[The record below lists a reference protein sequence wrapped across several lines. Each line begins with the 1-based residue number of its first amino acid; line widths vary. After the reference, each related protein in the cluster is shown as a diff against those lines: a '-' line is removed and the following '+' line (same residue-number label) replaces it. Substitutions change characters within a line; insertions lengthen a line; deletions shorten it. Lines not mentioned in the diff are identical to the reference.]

1 MQKLIIILFLLLYN
15 KNFPQ
20 VNFNGQVIDFDTTVP
35 IAYATITYNSK
46 TLSTDWEGKFKII
59 IVDEMLP
66 IIFSYKGYLDKIYYL
81 NTTDKFLLIKMV
93 RSSALRKEIVLSDQ
107 KVNLIIKKV
116 IQNKAKT
123 NPERALK
130 NFEYKNYESLT
141 VSANADSIS
150 SKIDTIIKKRWFRSS
165 KIVLDST
172 NYKFKRLAQKQHI
185 YQTEKVNLFQHNAI
199 GNKETVLASRM
210 AGFKKPLYEYLGLDL
225 ISYSVYNNTIK
236 ILEIPIQNPI
246 SNYGRKIFVFKLIDS
261 TFIDNRKVYKVYFQ
275 PKKLNINSL
284 RGLLFIDAQNFSVAK
299 AFYRIYGL
307 ANIEARYSYSFLK
320 SENLWFPKNRKIMV
334 VKGSNTGNLDIL
346 GKSIKFNSNISDR
359 LKIDAS
365 DNIFLKLESTP
376 FDIQINNNTFF
387 KNRYIKID
395 VPENSLSKPNDYWS
409 QLTNDTIDYRKINT
423 YSNLDS
429 LSKAEKIEQKIY
441 IGRKIVDGFYPIKFI
456 DIDLRSILKFNNF
469 EGFRL
474 GLGVV
479 TNNKLAQ
486 NYKLSLYGAY
496 GLKDKNFKYGFTPSY
511 LINKASNTWIN
522 LSVANDLAEIA
533 STHFAIDGN
542 AFRLYDS
549 RPINI
554 STFYDNKSI
563 SAFVESKFIPKS
575 DSYFGVSRSL
585 IKPLFD
591 YSFRAN
597 DESYTNFNVTMARF
611 SIQWNPASKYMQT
624 PAGRLEIQKKFP
636 KIALQYTKSFAGVVG
651 SDFNFSNLDVR
662 LNHQIP
668 FISGHKL
675 SFMLQAGRSFG
686 DAPLTHLYSISPNN
700 LPIERPIDYI
710 AIAGENSFETMY
722 FNEFFSTKFSS
733 FQVKY
738 FFNKVKLGYK
748 FSPEI
753 ALATRMAF
761 GTFENQQRHNGFQFK
776 TLDKGFYESG
786 FELNKIWN
794 GFGLNCFYRHGGN
807 ALNSLKDNLS
817 VKLSFVL
824 DFGF

>member
-15 KNFPQ
+15 KNFAQ

-66 IIFSYKGYLDKIYYL
+66 IIFSYKGYLNKIYYL

-123 NPERALK
+123 NPEAAIK
-130 NFEYKNYESLT
+130 KFEYKNYESLT

-185 YQTEKVNLFQHNAI
+185 YQTEKVNLFQHNVI

-284 RGLLFIDAQNFSVAK
+284 RGLLFIDAQNFAVAK

-320 SENLWFPKNRKIMV
+320 NENLWFPKNRKIMV
-334 VKGSNTGNLDIL
+334 VKGSNAGNLDIL
-346 GKSIKFNSNISDR
+346 GKSIKFNSNLSDR

-376 FDIQINNNTFF
+376 FDIQINNNTVF

-591 YSFRAN
+591 YSFGAN

-636 KIALQYTKSFAGVVG
+636 KIALQYTKSFVGVVG

-675 SFMLQAGRSFG
+675 SFILQAGRSFG

-753 ALATRMAF
+753 ALASRMAF
-761 GTFENQQRHNGFQFK
+761 GTFENQQRHSGFQFK
-776 TLDKGFYESG
+776 TLEKGFYESG